1 MRKFPSNLKTRA
13 DIYNCLDMVRAGE
26 LRASDLVKAIK
37 KIKNQN
43 YINAVITGIS
53 EDRKTVTTNY
63 LAEADVDM
71 RAKVGEVIVTIK
83 SLEHIESEPDEQ
95 GRTSFVSTAI
105 DVSRAVA
112 AGAEIFGLEKVP
124 PVFDRYGVTEAELDD
139 ILAELEG

>member
-26 LRASDLVKAIK
+26 LRASDLIKAIK

-71 RAKVGEVIVTIK
+71 RAKVGEVIVTVK
-83 SLEHIESEPDEQ
+83 SLTHIESEPDEQ
-95 GRTSFVSTAI
+95 GRTSFVSTEI

>member
-26 LRASDLVKAIK
+26 LRASDLIKAIK

-71 RAKVGEVIVTIK
+71 RAKVGEMIVTVK
-83 SLEHIESEPDEQ
+83 SLTHIESEPDEQ
-95 GRTSFVSTAI
+95 GRTSFVSTEI
-105 DVSRAVA
+105 DVSRAVV

>member
-1 MRKFPSNLKTRA
+1 MRKFPSNLRTRA

-26 LRASDLVKAIK
+26 LRASDLIKAIK

-43 YINAVITGIS
+43 YINAVITDVS

-83 SLEHIESEPDEQ
+83 SLTHIESEPDEQ

>member
-26 LRASDLVKAIK
+26 LRASDLIKAIK

-71 RAKVGEVIVTIK
+71 RAKVGEVIVTVK
-83 SLEHIESEPDEQ
+83 SLTHIESEPDEQ

-124 PVFDRYGVTEAELDD
+124 PVFDRYGVTETELDD

>member
-26 LRASDLVKAIK
+26 LRASDLIKAIK

-71 RAKVGEVIVTIK
+71 RAKVGEVIVTVK
-83 SLEHIESEPDEQ
+83 SLTHIESEPDEQ